1 MTFRFVMN
9 PLTHCATLLFGTFGK
24 ETIYKL
30 HLILLLI
37 SIKSTSQYGGFPYH
51 FKME

>member
-30 HLILLLI
+30 HLKVT
-37 SIKSTSQYGGFPYH
+37 IKSTSQYGGLPYH
-51 FKME
+51 FKYKYMY